1 MPFSARV
8 YRVMIASPSDVS
20 TEHELARKAINEW
33 NELHA
38 RTKQIILEHVEWK
51 THVAPQMGD
60 HPQAIINKQLLEE
73 ADLLIGI
80 FWTRIGT
87 PTGQSISGTVEEI
100 EKHIT
105 SGKPAMLYFSKQPVI
120 PDTIDPE
127 QYEQLKAFK
136 NECSKKG
143 LLNEYESLAQFKENL
158 SRHIVQIVNSN
169 EYFFEKQKT
178 DDVFPFE
185 EAVHAID
192 KHKIRPEL
200 TKEAE
205 KLLIETAQG
214 PSGRIIK
221 IRTFDGLSIET
232 NGINFVEQRNPR
244 SEAIWEGALKE
255 LCDNRLI
262 EDRSYKG
269 EVFAITREGY
279 ELADLLNDKGQI

>member
-1 MPFSARV
+1 MSYSARV
-8 YRVMIASPSDVS
+8 YRVMIASPSDVA
-20 TEHELARKAINEW
+20 TEHELARKAVNEW

-60 HPQAIINKQLLEE
+60 RPQAIINKQLLKET
-73 ADLLIGI
+73 DLLIGI

-100 EKHIT
+100 EKHIAA
-105 SGKPAMLYFSKQPVI
+105 GKPAMLYFSKQPVI
-120 PDTIDPE
+120 LDSIDPE

-143 LLNEYESLAQFKENL
+143 LLNEYENLAQFKENL

-169 EYFFEKQKT
+169 EYFLKSKKE
-178 DDVFPFE
+178 DDVSPFQ
-185 EAVHAID
+185 EAIHTTD
-192 KHKIRPEL
+192 KNEMRPEL

-205 KLLIETAQG
+205 KLLIETAKDA
-214 PSGRIIK
+214 SGRILK

-232 NGINFVEQRNPR
+232 NGINFVEQLNPR
-244 SEAIWEGALKE
+244 SEAIWEGALQE
-255 LCDNRLI
+255 LCDNGLI
-262 EDRSYKG
+262 RDQGYKG
-269 EVFAITREGY
+269 EIFAITREGY
-279 ELADLLNDKGQI
+279 ELADLLNIKEH